1 MRSEENDTDQKE
13 EDRRAKGS
21 SSSTMQPLLDMRLPT
36 QLLVCSA
43 RCTGKTNIIASL
55 AYHLA
60 KTRFTK
66 VPTSIIV
73 FAGTKDLGQDYN
85 WLPKERVR
93 QGFNEKQCMT
103 ILRYQMKQCE
113 LKRRQAM
120 RANVAVNQN
129 HLLLILDDVYGVGG
143 VNIMTSPCLKMLS
156 TMGRH
161 YYTSVIMSIQSSAI
175 GNTLRQNTQG
185 ILFSKLSQSHLKHVW
200 EATRGMEWKEFL
212 KFTSQLNPYEFGYFD
227 NASAED
233 AAADR
238 FHVVKADSFPRGRF
252 FIRNKEKEK
261 NQKTKKNTS
270 DTKQ

>member
-21 SSSTMQPLLDMRLPT
+21 TSSTMQPLLDMRLPT

-113 LKRRQAM
+113 LKRRQAV
-120 RANVAVNQN
+120 RANVPVNQN
-129 HLLLILDDVYGVGG
+129 HLLLILDDCYGVGG

-227 NASAED
+227 NSSAED
-233 AAADR
+233 AAEDR
-238 FHVVKADSFPRGRF
+238 FHVVKADSFPRGKF
-252 FIRNKEKEK
+252 FIRNKEKE
-261 NQKTKKNTS
+261 TKKKSS
-270 DTKQ
+270 DTTKQ